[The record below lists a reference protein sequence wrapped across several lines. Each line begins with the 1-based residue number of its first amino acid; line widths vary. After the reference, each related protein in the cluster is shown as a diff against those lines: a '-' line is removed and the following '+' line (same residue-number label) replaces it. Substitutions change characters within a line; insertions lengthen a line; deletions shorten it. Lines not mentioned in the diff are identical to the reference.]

1 MQLLRL
7 SACLGDLRSAA
18 ISVASTASK
27 TGKRHFVIVG
37 MTFEFHIIVE
47 TANIITS
54 LLVQLLRL
62 LGMAMMLLAIRL
74 LAQLFRLVA
83 QLLLLLAWLLR
94 LLAWFLILASLL

>member
-1 MQLLRL
+1 VQLLRL
-7 SACLGDLRSAA
+7 SAWPRDFRSAT

-54 LLVQLLRL
+54 LLVELLRL
-62 LGMAMMLLAIRL
+62 LGMVMILL
-74 LAQLFRLVA
+74 
-83 QLLLLLAWLLR
+83 
-94 LLAWFLILASLL
+94 S